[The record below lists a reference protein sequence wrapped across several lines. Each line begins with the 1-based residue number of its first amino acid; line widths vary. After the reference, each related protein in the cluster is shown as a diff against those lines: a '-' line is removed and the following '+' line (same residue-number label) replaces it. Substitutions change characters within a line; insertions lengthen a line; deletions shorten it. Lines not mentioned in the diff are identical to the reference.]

1 MNAVILDGQELFC
14 GLWQRGNAGPQWVVG
29 FKRDDFV
36 AKAKALHNDG
46 WVMYSVNGYT
56 DGKDVAVEYRW
67 AEGRSERLPRLA
79 SELVERRVSVIV
91 GTGGIAPALAAK
103 SVTSSIPIVFTGAE
117 DPVKLGLV
125 ASLSRPAGNATGITN
140 MSGSLTAK
148 RLQIMRELI
157 PPATNI
163 AYLTDPRGAAA
174 KSMLAEIESA
184 AKASGTRIQVVNA
197 TNEGEIDDALI
208 AIKQA
213 RADALIVAAEPLFV
227 TRREQIA
234 TLAARHGIPASY
246 PFREFAMAG
255 GLLSYGPNIADG
267 YRQAGLYAARILKG
281 AKPADL
287 PVIQATNIE
296 LVVNLKAAKN
306 LGLAISRDFLARVD
320 EVIQ

>member
-1 MNAVILDGQELFC
+1 MRRREFVA
-14 GLWQRGNAGPQWVVG
+14 GLASATLALPLVARAQRTIPFVG
-29 FKRDDFV
+29 FLNSGSPNERAHLVDAFRRGLKE
-36 AKAKALHNDG
+36 G
-46 WVMYSVNGYT
+46 GYT

-103 SVTSSIPIVFTGAE
+103 SATSSIPIVFTGAE

-157 PPATNI
+157 PAATNI

-174 KSMLAEIESA
+174 KSMVAEIESA

-227 TRREQIA
+227 TRRE
-234 TLAARHGIPASY
+234 
-246 PFREFAMAG
+246 
-255 GLLSYGPNIADG
+255 
-267 YRQAGLYAARILKG
+267 
-281 AKPADL
+281 
-287 PVIQATNIE
+287 
-296 LVVNLKAAKN
+296 
-306 LGLAISRDFLARVD
+306 
-320 EVIQ
+320 